1 MEEDIMEDIYYLV
14 HKTDKSKLEELRSS
28 KELRPSEYSIE
39 KISKISEITNNK
51 KDYDLE
57 VKDQF
62 PGVYFSLITIDNI
75 DREQLYPGNNVLIF
89 SCKLLKQKNYH
100 INIHDNNGFITE
112 TNTYYPWNINDAVDK
127 IASITKKNK
136 NLDREGNIVKTNN
149 EVVFHDP
156 ISMKYCC
163 RSITIPSGLKIVNL
177 PEKQQTYYRL
187 NEYLPK
193 EQIKNEFEPD
203 KSKKPFYCYPQLE
216 EKCYKEDNT
225 KLDETLSSSDNFL
238 KTIASVCNITDID
251 TSNEKKDIINKI
263 KANMKYLYSNR
274 KNQNIEAL
282 IEFTNKEKEKR
293 IGGSKSKIKSKT
305 KRKVKRKTK
314 RVKKRKRT
322 RTRTIKRK
330 QK

>member
-14 HKTDKSKLEELRSS
+14 HKTDTSKLTDKSKLTELN
-28 KELRPSEYSIE
+28 PSNHNIE
-39 KISKISEITNNK
+39 KNDVPIAE
-51 KDYDLE
+51 
-57 VKDQF
+57 DQF
-62 PGVYFSLITIDNI
+62 PGVYFSLITRDNI
-75 DREQLYPGNNVLIF
+75 NREQLYKGNYVLIF
-89 SCKLLKQKNYH
+89 SCELLKQENYH

-112 TNTYYPWNINDAVDK
+112 TNTYYPWNIKDAVYK

-136 NLDREGNIVKTNN
+136 KLYGEDIIVNTNN

-225 KLDETLSSSDNFL
+225 KLDETLSSSNNFL
-238 KTIASVCNITDID
+238 ETIASVCNIYTLKKNNLKKNKKEIID
-251 TSNEKKDIINKI
+251 EIKTKMGDLYLNREKQNIQALIDFTSNEKK
-263 KANMKYLYSNR
+263 
-274 KNQNIEAL
+274 
-282 IEFTNKEKEKR
+282 KR
-293 IGGSKSKIKSKT
+293 IGGSKGKIKSKP

-322 RTRTIKRK
+322 RTIKRK